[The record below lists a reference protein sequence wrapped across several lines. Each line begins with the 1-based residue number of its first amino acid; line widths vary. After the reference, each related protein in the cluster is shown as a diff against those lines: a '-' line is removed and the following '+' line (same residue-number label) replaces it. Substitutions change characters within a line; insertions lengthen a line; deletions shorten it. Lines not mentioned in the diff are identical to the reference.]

1 MAQQT
6 TEAPAR
12 EQRLTMT
19 YDEFLA
25 LDDHVHAEWVDGEV
39 TIFVPP
45 SELHQDIVLFLA
57 VLVGGFARRLG
68 LGKVMIAPFEMR
80 LIPGR
85 SSREP
90 DLLYI
95 AREHRD
101 RMTGKRLEG
110 PADLVVE
117 VISDTSATRDRREKF
132 AEYQRIG
139 VPEYWVVDACP
150 GRFGTEFFRLT
161 AAGTYERIEPD
172 TDGRFHAAALPG
184 FWLRPDWL
192 WQNPMPDP
200 IELLE
205 EIAPR
210 VTPERRQ
217 PANGQAS

>member
-1 MAQQT
+1 MAQQI
-6 TEAPAR
+6 TEAPAQER
-12 EQRLTMT
+12 RLRMT

-68 LGKVMIAPFEMR
+68 LGKVMAAPFEMR
-80 LIPGR
+80 SIVGR

-90 DLLYI
+90 DLLFI
-95 AREHRD
+95 ALEHRD

-110 PADLVVE
+110 PADLVIE

-139 VPEYWVVDACP
+139 VPEYWIVDARP
-150 GRFGTEFFRLT
+150 GRFGTEFFRL
-161 AAGTYERIEPD
+161 AAGIYQPAHPD
-172 TDGRFHAAALPG
+172 ADGRYHPAVLPG

-192 WQNPMPDP
+192 WQDPMPDP

-210 VTPERRQ
+210 ATAAGRQ
-217 PANGQAS
+217 PTNGQPS